1 MIWSWLTGNMKFL
14 VDKLLEK
21 KNGIQ
26 FDQKTY
32 M

>member
-21 KNGIQ
+21 KTEFNLTK
-26 FDQKTY
+26 KTF